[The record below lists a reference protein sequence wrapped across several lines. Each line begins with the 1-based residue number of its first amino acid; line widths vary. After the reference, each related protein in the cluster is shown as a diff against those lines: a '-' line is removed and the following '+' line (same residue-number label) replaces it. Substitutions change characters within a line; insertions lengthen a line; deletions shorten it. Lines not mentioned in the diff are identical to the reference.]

1 MDRTKVTSL
10 LISIALAGCASAP
23 QVVVDPKSI
32 TSEATYQK
40 DMDECHRIAK
50 SYDLSDTKTKN
61 ALLGAAG
68 GGLVVAGVATA
79 VAGAIFLPALP
90 FIAAGATAGGLAGG
104 GLTKSGETSAR
115 EKILAQCLKD
125 RGYKTYS
132 GN

>member
-1 MDRTKVTSL
+1 MDRAKTTSV

-32 TSEATYQK
+32 TSEAVYQK

-68 GGLVVAGVATA
+68 GGLAVAGVATA
-79 VAGAIFLPALP
+79 VAGAIFPAGVALHRSRSHSRWP
-90 FIAAGATAGGLAGG
+90 GWWWVDEVWRDIS
-104 GLTKSGETSAR
+104 SGE
-115 EKILAQCLKD
+115 D
-125 RGYKTYS
+125 PG
-132 GN
+132 